1 MKNFLSTLAVISF
14 LFSCASAGVK
24 NVEYTDFEKTTVV
37 NKEFNDVWGYVI
49 EWAAINSFPIE
60 DADKE
65 SGMLK
70 LSGSGT
76 VGQSFFQSPM
86 IQGKGADI
94 DQSLVSCGE
103 ATGNIGLYGA
113 KFSGMTINAVIILR
127 KVEETT
133 RVTINLNGNVGVEV
147 RNGYGVVS
155 SSVNTCASRGIF
167 EQKLFE
173 DLGLFSS
180 TN

>member
-1 MKNFLSTLAVISF
+1 MKNILSSLFVIMFLL
-14 LFSCASAGVK
+14 SCVSAGVK
-24 NVEYTDFEKTTVV
+24 NVEYIQFEKTSVV
-37 NKEFNDVWGYVI
+37 NKDFNDVWGYVI

-60 DADKE
+60 SADKE

-70 LSGSGT
+70 VSGSGT
-76 VGQSFFQSPM
+76 VSESFFQSPM
-86 IQGKGADI
+86 NQGKGAKI

-103 ATGNIGLYGA
+103 ATGNMGLYGA

-127 KVEETT
+127 QVEETT
-133 RVTINLNGNVGVEV
+133 RVTINLSGNVGVEV

-167 EQKLFE
+167 EQKLFD
-173 DLGLFSS
+173 DLGSF
-180 TN
+180 